1 MNCRR
6 LQVILFLLTQ
16 EVFHML
22 QIIVCAKIVMD
33 PEMPFSLFKVDKEN
47 MQPIPPDGVPPVA
60 STFDENALEAALKI
74 KDQQECKIT
83 VISMGK
89 MLPKAILQK
98 MLAVGAD
105 EVIGVEDPIFDNLDP
120 FNTAIA
126 LAAAI
131 QKVGEY
137 DLIFMGRQS
146 ADWDSGLVWA
156 GVAEALDLPSIT
168 IAQKAEVANGQL
180 TVERCVADGVEVLE
194 SDMPALL
201 TFTSEAGEIR
211 FASLPALMKAKKKTI
226 TKWSATDIGFETSD
240 VMLMKEFYE
249 PDLGEVDC
257 SLIQG
262 ESDEEKGHELA
273 KRLIT
278 EGII

>member
-1 MNCRR
+1 MM
-6 LQVILFLLTQ
+6 
-16 EVFHML
+16 H
-22 QIIVCAKIVMD
+22 IIVCAKIVMD
-33 PEMPFSLFKVDKEN
+33 PEMPFSLFKADRERRK
-47 MQPIPPDGVPPVA
+47 PFPPDGVPPVL

-74 KDQQECKIT
+74 KDRQECRIT
-83 VISMGK
+83 VLSLGK

-105 EVIGVEDPIFDNLDP
+105 DIIGVEDSIFDNLDP

-126 LAAAI
+126 LTAAI
-131 QKVGEY
+131 QKAGEY

-156 GVAEALDLPSIT
+156 GVAEALNLPSIT
-168 IAQKAEVANGQL
+168 LVQKAEIIDGRLV
-180 TVERCVADGVEVLE
+180 VERCVADGVEVLT

-211 FASLPALMKAKKKTI
+211 FASLPALLKVKKKSI
-226 TKWSATDIGFETSD
+226 PKWSAGDIDFAQSGVVRLVD
-240 VMLMKEFYE
+240 FYE
-249 PDLGEVDC
+249 PELGEVDC
-257 SLIQG
+257 TLIEG
-262 ESDEEKGHELA
+262 DSDEEKGRKLA
-273 KRLIT
+273 KRLRT

>member
-1 MNCRR
+1 
-6 LQVILFLLTQ
+6 
-16 EVFHML
+16 ML

-126 LAAAI
+126 LTSAI

-168 IAQKAEVANGQL
+168 IVQKAEVADGQL